1 MGRGDIKTKKGKI
14 FAGSFGKKRPAK
26 VVKKAAVAVV
36 KKKAA
41 AKKESVMYD
50 VRCTIRYTPQT
61 WSVVHLTF
69 FHGASLSTFQLPAA
83 IFEY

>member
-26 VVKKAAVAVV
+26 AAAKVVVA

-41 AKKESVMYD
+41 PKKK
-50 VRCTIRYTPQT
+50 
-61 WSVVHLTF
+61 
-69 FHGASLSTFQLPAA
+69 A
-83 IFEY
+83 